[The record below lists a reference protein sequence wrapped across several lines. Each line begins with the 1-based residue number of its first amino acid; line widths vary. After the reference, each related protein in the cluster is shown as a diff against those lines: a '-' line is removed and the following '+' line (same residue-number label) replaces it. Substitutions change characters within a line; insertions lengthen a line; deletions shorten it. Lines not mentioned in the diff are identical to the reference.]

1 MHFRFPF
8 PLSHF
13 CHREPGYAGR
23 GDLSSRFDKLKAPSL
38 SRGWI
43 APSARPAGFLAMT
56 LFGAALASAQTAP
69 AALAPDDDPLHL
81 DHLVVTA
88 SPLARAA
95 DEISAPTSVLASDAL
110 ARRQQGTLGETL
122 AGLPGVDA
130 TYFGPGASRPVIRG
144 LGGDRIRVLSG
155 GVGTLDASVVSP
167 DHAVSL
173 DPLLIDRVEVV
184 RGPAAL
190 LYGGGAI
197 GGVVNVIDGRI
208 PETLPAGPVAGRFEL
223 RGDTAADERTGAAV
237 LTGAAGKFAW
247 RLDGFRRETKDIAIP
262 GFAETAALRESHE
275 EAEEGPAAFGTLPN
289 TATETSGGA
298 FGLSYINGQ
307 GHLGFS
313 SSGFD
318 SLYGV
323 PGHDHHHAAAEAGE
337 TAEGSAGVRIDLRQH
352 RWDLHGEWLA
362 PVGILRSAKFQLG
375 AADYRHTE
383 LEGDQ
388 IGTRF
393 TNEAHEGR
401 LELLH
406 EKIGDVEGALGWQFA
421 RSDFAAVGDEAFMPP
436 SVTRQQALF
445 LYEEIV
451 RGDWTAQFGARV
463 DHQKITPVAAFG
475 LPARSHTGE
484 TFTAGLIWRLG
495 AGSSLAFSLSANE
508 RAPNAQELYAAGPHA
523 GTGAYE
529 VGDPLLGVEKSRGLD
544 LSYRIRRGLVTGE
557 VSVFLNRFDGY
568 IYEEATGAEEDDL
581 PVFAFVQRDAQ
592 LYGAEAELVFH
603 LHETKES
610 VADFRVFAD
619 SVRATNT
626 TADTPLPRTTPVR
639 LGAGFDWQRGP
650 WSINAEWRHVLKQ
663 DRLAP
668 HETATPGYDLV
679 SLGGAWR
686 FEAGRAHA
694 ELFVQGRNLLDETA
708 RVHASFLKDVAPL
721 PGRNLTAGLRFF
733 F

>member
-1 MHFRFPF
+1 MHFR
-8 PLSHF
+8 
-13 CHREPGYAGR
+13 
-23 GDLSSRFDKLKAPSL
+23 SL
-38 SRGWI
+38 SFVSSF
-43 APSARPAGFLAMT
+43 ALAT
-56 LFGAALASAQTAP
+56 LASAQTAP
-69 AALAPDDDPLHL
+69 AAAPAGQEDPLHL
-81 DHLVVTA
+81 DHFVVTA

-144 LGGDRIRVLSG
+144 LGGDRIRVLTG

-190 LYGGGAI
+190 LYGGGAV

-208 PETLPAGPVAGRFEL
+208 PESLPAGPVAGRIEL

-237 LTGAAGKFAW
+237 LMGAAGKFAW

-262 GFAETAALRESHE
+262 GFAETAALLADHD

-289 TATETSGGA
+289 TATETSGAA

-313 SSGFD
+313 YSGFD

-323 PGHDHHHAAAEAGE
+323 PGHEHHHEEGDEAAAEAEEEHG
-337 TAEGSAGVRIDLRQH
+337 GVRIDLRQR

-362 PVGILRSAKFQLG
+362 PVGIIRAAKFQLG
-375 AADYRHTE
+375 VADYAHTE
-383 LEGDQ
+383 LEGEE

-393 TNEAHEGR
+393 TNQAHEGR

-436 SVTRQQALF
+436 SVTRQQAVF
-445 LYEEIV
+445 LYEELV

-463 DHQKITPVAAFG
+463 DHQKITPAAASG

-495 AGSSLAFSLSANE
+495 EGSSLAFSLSANE
-508 RAPNAQELYAAGPHA
+508 RAPNAQELYADGPHA

-529 VGDPLLGVEKSRGLD
+529 VGDPTLGMEKSRGLD
-544 LSYRIRRGLVTGE
+544 LSYRVRRGPVTGE

-568 IYEEATGAEEDDL
+568 IYEEATGAEEDEL
-581 PVFAFVQRDAQ
+581 PVYAFVQRDAQ

-626 TADTPLPRTTPVR
+626 SDDTPLPRTTPVR

-650 WSINAEWRHVLKQ
+650 WSLNAEWRHVLKQ

-668 HETATPGYDLV
+668 NETVSPGYDLV
-679 SLGGAWR
+679 SLGAAWR
-686 FEAGRAHA
+686 FEAGEAHA

-708 RVHASFLKDVAPL
+708 RVHASFLKDIAPL
-721 PGRNLTAGLRFF
+721 PGRNFTAGVRFSF
-733 F
+733 